1 MRVAGR
7 RIQPGPPFPT
17 ASPNPANAKSPCPVN
32 PDNHPA
38 DAGDSGILPNLLL
51 FGETLRRLGRDFGS
65 ATMLDLIRATQYIPI
80 GGSHS
85 NFRLVARAL
94 LVRRQSDLA
103 LFDEAFRVFWRRSA
117 DWRNMRDLRSMGE

>member
-1 MRVAGR
+1 M
-7 RIQPGPPFPT
+7 T
-17 ASPNPANAKSPCPVN
+17 A
-32 PDNHPA
+32 PA
-38 DAGDSGILPNLLL
+38 DTGDGSILPNLLL
-51 FGETLRRLGRDFGS
+51 FGETLRCLVLNLGS
-65 ATMLDLIRATQYIPI
+65 ANMRHLIRATEYIPI

-94 LVRRQSDLA
+94 LVRRQSDLV